1 MRITAVIK
9 SAVAVAALA
18 LGGAVVGP
26 GTASAVT
33 TDPFCDS
40 ARSVAASST
49 WWAFVPSTVHRTGAV
64 SQSCYLRYGDRGT
77 AVSQLK
83 YNLAYCYG
91 MKVGDS
97 YVYDTATRTAV
108 RHVQELHGLI
118 VDGVYGPQT
127 FKAMR
132 WRLYASDSVN
142 SEQCY
147 RPFVSRTVK
156 PSPPAGSYNPYCPYS
171 SSRYAGN
178 GYWAPMPGLVTRT
191 GALSFACYLKLGDDS
206 GGVITLQ
213 EQLRYCYHSSV
224 PRSGLYDNQT
234 KATVAAVQRLH
245 GITADGIYGPATMK
259 AMYWRLYSDTGYS
272 QRCYSPF

>member
-18 LGGAVVGP
+18 LGGAVVAP

-40 ARSVAASST
+40 ARSAPT
-49 WWAFVPSTVHRTGAV
+49 GTGWWAFVPSTVHRTGAV
-64 SQSCYLRYGDRGT
+64 SQACYLRYGDRGE
-77 AVSQLK
+77 AVGQLK
-83 YNLAYCYG
+83 YHLAYCFG
-91 MKVGDS
+91 MKVGS
-97 YVYDTATRTAV
+97 SNVYDAATSNAI
-108 RHVQELHGLI
+108 RHVQELYGLT
-118 VDGVYGPQT
+118 VDGIYGPQT

-132 WRLYASDSVN
+132 WRLYASDTTN

-147 RPFVSRTVK
+147 RPFASRTVRAN
-156 PSPPAGSYNPYCPYS
+156 PPAGSHSPYCAES
-171 SSRYAGN
+171 TSRYAGN
-178 GYWAPMPGLVTRT
+178 GYWAPMPGLLTRT
-191 GALSFACYLKLGDDS
+191 GALSFACYLKQGDLG
-206 GGVITLQ
+206 GGVINLQ

-224 PRSGLYDNQT
+224 PRSGVYDSRT

-245 GITADGIYGPATMK
+245 GITADGVYGPATMK
-259 AMYWRLYSDTGYS
+259 AMYWRLYSNTGYS